1 MELWG
6 LPPHFKDRTHLL
18 SVLLAAKGAPFAEA
32 DAWSAGAKMGG
43 RRGSLPDSPTG
54 LGETV

>member
-18 SVLLAAKGAPFAEA
+18 SVLLAAEGAPFAEA
-32 DAWSAGAKMGG
+32 DAWSAGAKTGG
-43 RRGSLPDSPTG
+43 KKGVPT
-54 LGETV
+54 